1 MLCLVAAFEIQAQ
14 VVIPVLRSIA
24 DEGGHGITDKSGY
37 YVSTI
42 LYLTY
47 TFMNFLV
54 PPVIAK
60 IGPKWAMVAG
70 MLCYV
75 TYMLGFLHVEGWLL
89 YSLSAL
95 LGLGAALLWT
105 SCGVNLVRISEEKN
119 VARNSAILWTTV
131 QFSLIVGAAFLII
144 VLRSEELSK
153 SYRVIYM
160 ACAVLGLV
168 GAGIIALMPTPQLR
182 RGSSSSDGSAD
193 SNISV
198 LNAFEDTFRLL
209 KTKEMMLLCVVFFFN
224 GFQTVFFG
232 AMYTASLAAT
242 TRMDSHEI
250 AIAYA
255 MLAIGA
261 GEFCAGTFFGIS
273 GNSRGSQF
281 GRKRV
286 AVIGTCLL
294 LVANVLS
301 IINLPPD
308 APLHETDNIG
318 FIEPSLWIAL
328 FVAFLLGLAD
338 CCWQTQTYT
347 ILGGMYKDE
356 QSPPAFA
363 LFRCFQ
369 ALSTS
374 IGCFIAP
381 QFELYWTLLMTS
393 SL

>member
-1 MLCLVAAFEIQAQ
+1 
-14 VVIPVLRSIA
+14 
-24 DEGGHGITDKSGY
+24 
-37 YVSTI
+37 
-42 LYLTY
+42 
-47 TFMNFLV
+47 
-54 PPVIAK
+54 
-60 IGPKWAMVAG
+60 
-70 MLCYV
+70 
-75 TYMLGFLHVEGWLL
+75 
-89 YSLSAL
+89 
-95 LGLGAALLWT
+95 
-105 SCGVNLVRISEEKN
+105 
-119 VARNSAILWTTV
+119 
-131 QFSLIVGAAFLII
+131 
-144 VLRSEELSK
+144 
-153 SYRVIYM
+153 
-160 ACAVLGLV
+160 
-168 GAGIIALMPTPQLR
+168 
-182 RGSSSSDGSAD
+182 
-193 SNISV
+193 
-198 LNAFEDTFRLL
+198 
-209 KTKEMMLLCVVFFFN
+209 
-224 GFQTVFFG
+224 
-232 AMYTASLAAT
+232 MYTASLAAT

-393 SL
+393 VLSIAASCAFCAVNKMALERYHDDIEKSEFSSIESQSPPPSPTEEKITSNFI